1 MHNKIKI
8 PTKSK
13 PKKSIIRIYCI
24 FFLVYRF
31 LKHLAAVSHTLW
43 GNFEILRS
51 YMDIFAKKK
60 DTS

>member
-1 MHNKIKI
+1 MFQLVLHN
-8 PTKSK
+8 TST
-13 PKKSIIRIYCI
+13 
-24 FFLVYRF
+24 FLFWIVLSNEAIF

-51 YMDIFAKKK
+51 HMDIFAKKK